1 MTRHLFAVV
10 FLIIWLVACAGVE
23 TDVSPTPAIE
33 VADVATATQASS
45 VTPFP
50 SSSQTPT
57 ASPAPTDTPTSTP
70 TPTITPTP
78 LPTIAAWVEAG
89 TPVASSRA
97 VISAENGTLLAE
109 LARWGRGVIVDIDLS
124 ADGQWLAVAAG
135 SAAYVHNVADLN
147 AKPVAIEA
155 AGNVTAV
162 SIAPNGDKVASVLR
176 NGTLE
181 VWQLNPVKRLFI
193 QEGNFRRVQFSPGG
207 NALAVIKSIPG
218 GRSSVELRDD
228 STGELLDSYM
238 IGFNPDFRF
247 SPNGSLIA
255 IWSNSDSEITVHAWQ
270 NNQIAF
276 TREAVIHPSDGSY
289 EYEDVSY
296 QPIVHDVVFTNED
309 DLHLLVHEGRDYTF
323 ITGRVEIQEVVQD
336 KSDLLFSL
344 DSIGLL
350 SGATKYVCNEP
361 VFYPS
366 APEPAVPH
374 QMELSDS
381 HQIIA
386 LRYKGPSF
394 TGDYGEYSSVRFHR
408 LADGTMLYAVDE
420 GIVDF
425 AVSPDGETWI
435 AGLQDGRLQIRRVS
449 DGTVLENVD
458 AYESPLLD
466 LTISSDDQWV
476 GAVYLDEI
484 KVYRRDS
491 GTLSYRYPA
500 NDIAFASDASHFA
513 LGYEDGRI
521 ELRSSRDGNLITALT
536 AHEERV
542 TAVHYLPSGDL
553 LSAGFDCQLIRWQT
567 PDLKSLGL
575 LENVM
580 VEGAWSGEQVPVR
593 VRKFLPI
600 LDGPLPDGQIV
611 IGLFFGGEFA
621 AWSLPD
627 GTVLRMPQW
636 ESSVSILAVA
646 ADGGYLAVPEYFAA
660 NLWADSPTVLEVA
673 ARTADFSPDATL
685 LAGGQRG
692 YMQDQNLNGAIQLW
706 QVPDMTLLHT
716 STPRTD
722 LVTAV
727 AFTHD
732 GQIILTA
739 ALDGVVRLWGIP

>member
-1 MTRHLFAVV
+1 MP
-10 FLIIWLVACAGVE
+10 
-23 TDVSPTPAIE
+23 PTPAIE
-33 VADVATATQASS
+33 VADEATATLSPS

-50 SSSQTPT
+50 SPTQTQT
-57 ASPAPTDTPTSTP
+57 ASPTPTDTPTSTP

-89 TPVASSRA
+89 TPVAGSGA
-97 VISAENGTLLAE
+97 VISSENSTQLAE

-162 SIAPNGDKVASVLR
+162 SMAPTGDKVATILR

-181 VWQLNPVKRLFI
+181 VWQLNPVKRLFV
-193 QEGNFRRVQFSPGG
+193 QEGNFMRAHFSPGENG
-207 NALAVIKSIPG
+207 LAVIRRISG
-218 GRSSVELRDD
+218 GNSFVELRDD
-228 STGELLDSYM
+228 STGELFASHM
-238 IGFNPDFRF
+238 IRFNPDFRF
-247 SPNGSLIA
+247 SPDGSLIA
-255 IWSNSDSEITVHAWQ
+255 VWSNSESGITVYDWQ

-276 TREAVIHPSDGSY
+276 TREEGIHPQPLD
-289 EYEDVSY
+289 EQYEDVSY
-296 QPIVHDVVFTNED
+296 QPAVHDVVFTNEEN
-309 DLHLLVHEGRDYTF
+309 LLLLVHEIRDYTF
-323 ITGRVEIQEVVQD
+323 TTGRVEVQKAGQD

-344 DSIGLL
+344 GSIGLL
-350 SGATKYVCNEP
+350 SRATKYVCNEP

-381 HQIIA
+381 HQIVA

-394 TGDYGEYSSVRFHR
+394 VGDYGEHSSVSFHR
-408 LADGTMLYAVDE
+408 LSDGTMLYAVDE

-425 AVSPDGETWI
+425 ALSPDGETWI

-449 DGTVLENVD
+449 DGTALESVD

-476 GAVYLDEI
+476 GAVYLDEV

-491 GTLSYRYPA
+491 GALSYRYPA
-500 NDIAFASDASHFA
+500 NDIAFAPDASHFA

-521 ELRSSRDGNLITALT
+521 ELRSSRDGNLITALA

-553 LSAGFDCQLIRWQT
+553 LSAGFDCQLALWQT
-567 PDLKSLGL
+567 PELTPLGL

-580 VEGAWSGEQVPVR
+580 VEGAWSGEQVPMR
-593 VRKFLPI
+593 VRKFLPVV
-600 LDGPLPDGQIV
+600 DDQIV
-611 IGLFFGGEFA
+611 IGLFFGGEFT
-621 AWSLPD
+621 AWSLSD
-627 GTVLRMPQW
+627 RTVLRIPEW
-636 ESSVSILAVA
+636 ESSRAILAVA
-646 ADGGYLAVPEYFAA
+646 ADGSYLAVTEYFAA
-660 NLWADSPTVLEVA
+660 NLWADSPTVLNVA
-673 ARTADFSPDATL
+673 ARTAGFSPDATL
-685 LAGGQRG
+685 IAGGQRG
-692 YMQDQNLNGAIQLW
+692 YMHDQNLNGAIHLW

-716 STPRTD
+716 STPQTN

-732 GQIILTA
+732 GQIILSA
-739 ALDGVVRLWGIP
+739 ALDGVIRLWGIP

>member
-23 TDVSPTPAIE
+23 TNGSPTPAIE
-33 VADVATATQASS
+33 VADVTTATLTPSA
-45 VTPFP
+45 TPF
-50 SSSQTPT
+50 SSPTQTRT
-57 ASPAPTDTPTSTP
+57 VSPAPTDMPTSTP
-70 TPTITPTP
+70 TPTIAPTP
-78 LPTIAAWVEAG
+78 LPTMAAWVEAE
-89 TPVASSRA
+89 TPVATSGA

-135 SAAYVHNVADLN
+135 SATYVHNVADLN

-193 QEGNFRRVQFSPGG
+193 QEGDFRRVQFSPGENGLAAISRISGG
-207 NALAVIKSIPG
+207 NSF
-218 GRSSVELRDD
+218 VELRDD
-228 STGELLDSYM
+228 STGELLASYM
-238 IGFNPDFRF
+238 IRFNPNFRF
-247 SPNGSLIA
+247 SPDGSLIA
-255 IWSNSDSEITVHAWQ
+255 IWSNSASGITVHDWQ

-276 TREAVIHPSDGSY
+276 TREEGIHPLPLD
-289 EYEDVSY
+289 EQYEDVSY
-296 QPIVHDVVFTNED
+296 QPAVHDVVFTKED
-309 DLHLLVHEGRDYTF
+309 SLHLLVHEIRDYTF
-323 ITGRVEIQEVVQD
+323 TTGRVEVQEVSQD
-336 KSDLLFSL
+336 KGDLLFSL

-381 HQIIA
+381 HQIVA

-394 TGDYGEYSSVRFHR
+394 VGDYGEHSSVRFHR
-408 LADGTMLYAVDE
+408 LFDGTMLYAVDE

-425 AVSPDGETWI
+425 ALFPDGETWV

-449 DGTVLENVD
+449 DGTILESID

-476 GAVYLDEI
+476 GAVYLDEV
-484 KVYRRDS
+484 KVYRRDN

-500 NDIAFASDASHFA
+500 NDIAFTPDASHFA

-521 ELRSSRDGNLITALT
+521 ELRSSRDGNLITALA

-542 TAVHYLPSGDL
+542 TAVHYLPSGEL
-553 LSAGFDCQLIRWQT
+553 LSAGFDCQLTLWQT
-567 PDLKSLGL
+567 PDLTPLGL

-580 VEGAWSGEQVPVR
+580 VEGVWSGEQVPVR

-600 LDGPLPDGQIV
+600 VDDQIV
-611 IGLFFGGEFA
+611 IGLFFGGEFT
-621 AWSLPD
+621 AWSLSD
-627 GTVLRMPQW
+627 GTILRMPQW
-636 ESSVSILAVA
+636 ESSGSILAVA
-646 ADGGYLAVPEYFAA
+646 DDGSYLAVTEYFAA
-660 NLWADSPTVLEVA
+660 NLWADSPTVLKAA
-673 ARTADFSPDATL
+673 ARTAGFSPDATL

-692 YMQDQNLNGAIQLW
+692 YMQDQSLNGAIQLW

-716 STPRTD
+716 SSPQTD

-727 AFTHD
+727 AFTHN
-732 GQIILTA
+732 GQIIFTA
-739 ALDGVVRLWGIP
+739 ALDGIVRLWGIP